1 MNNSENESKNESGSE
16 SGNESGNTGNAIDD
30 GLQEPNPTPS
40 PGRVFMVNLLGAIGA
55 GALTGLLAGEMPS
68 WPRPELSSIGYW
80 FMAPFLLV
88 PPLWTLTGLAFAAR
102 TLLNG
107 AAPGMRR
114 LGWAGLATAVVVAA
128 LVWPPYYRA
137 MRALLGL

>member
-1 MNNSENESKNESGSE
+1 MNSSEKESKY
-16 SGNESGNTGNAIDD
+16 ESGNTGNAIDD
-30 GLQEPNPTPS
+30 GLQEPNPLPS
-40 PGRVFMVNLLGAIGA
+40 PGRVLMVNLLGAIGA
-55 GALTGLLAGEMPS
+55 GTLTGLLAGEMPS

-88 PPLWTLTGLAFAAR
+88 PPLWTLTGLVFAAR

-128 LVWPPYYRA
+128 LVWPPYFRA
-137 MRALLGL
+137 MRALLGV